1 MRIICSYVLFRNF
14 MPVYEYELYDH
25 QEEVFCLFK
34 SDGMI
39 LWNAECARATYKSY
53 ISLNEISL
61 AGVHMHFWSRKSSFV
76 GRPGGSVDDPQAD
89 SLLIKTATNVKS
101 PLKKE

>member
-1 MRIICSYVLFRNF
+1 MCLFEIGMNF
-14 MPVYEYELYDH
+14 MPVYEYELYDP

-76 GRPGGSVDDPQAD
+76 GRPGGSVDDPPAD